1 MWTVGPEITREEYL
15 HLLDTAK
22 RLDQRQAYLLV
33 KVFATAGVSVLEL
46 PVVTVEAVRAGKL
59 NDAGDTVPLAAGLRE
74 ELTAYASWNGVEAG
88 PVFVT
93 CNGRPLRSSQVSRYL
108 DGLSRSAGLDRSKC
122 RPSALQK
129 LYRLSKAEAEA
140 KAAGMVEQIMNRQTD
155 AERVPISPNR
165 REKTVT
171 ARKHVTQSADPKKWE
186 VVWPVSDD
194 PGVVMTR
201 EDIKGYMAK
210 LRATGRI
217 AASQRYGGTLGLLY
231 QDLPEDKRIRKGTL
245 TSWVEL
251 LREKG
256 YAPNTISTFAIIANG
271 FVDYIGHREYQMST
285 LPKQED
291 NPQPELTR
299 SEYLKLLQT
308 AKALDQER
316 EYLLVKLFASCDLPV
331 QELDEVTVEAAKAGG
346 MTVYS
351 GGTRSMVHLPGCLC
365 QELLAYADRQGIGVG
380 PIFMSS
386 QGKPMCRSNLVQ
398 SIAKLSEEAGVPRG
412 KGNPASLRRLYR
424 RTRAA
429 VEASF
434 AVLVE
439 QAMERQMEQEQL
451 TTGWEV

>member
-1 MWTVGPEITREEYL
+1 M
-15 HLLDTAK
+15 
-22 RLDQRQAYLLV
+22 
-33 KVFATAGVSVLEL
+33 
-46 PVVTVEAVRAGKL
+46 TVEAVRAGRL
-59 NDAGDTVPLAAGLRE
+59 NNAGDTVPLAMGLRD

-93 CNGRPLRSSQVSRYL
+93 RNGRPLRSSQVSRCLDYL
-108 DGLSRSAGLDRSKC
+108 SQSAGLDRTKC

-129 LYRLSKAEAEA
+129 LYRLGKAEAEA
-140 KAAGMVEQIMNRQTD
+140 EAADVVEQIMNRQTD
-155 AERVPISPNR
+155 AESVPISPKQ
-165 REKTVT
+165 REKPASTRRTVR
-171 ARKHVTQSADPKKWE
+171 RKATQSTDSKKWA
-186 VVWPVSDD
+186 VAWPVSDD

-201 EDIKGYMAK
+201 EDIEGYMAK

-217 AASQRYGGTLGLLY
+217 AASERYGSTLGLLY
-231 QDLPEDKRIRKGTL
+231 RDLPEDKRIRRGTL

-271 FVDYIGHREYQMST
+271 FMDYIGHREYQMST
-285 LPKQED
+285 LPQHED

-299 SEYLKLLQT
+299 SEYLQLLQT
-308 AKALDQER
+308 AKALGQER

-331 QELDEVTVEAAKAGG
+331 QELDEVTVEAAEAGG
-346 MTVYS
+346 MMVHS
-351 GGTRSMVHLPGCLC
+351 SGTRSMVHLPGCLC
-365 QELLAYADRQGIGVG
+365 RELLAYAGRQSIGAG
-380 PIFMSS
+380 PIFLSN

-398 SIAKLSEEAGVPRG
+398 SIAKLSEEAGVPNG
-412 KGNPASLRRLYR
+412 KGNPACLRRLYR

-439 QAMERQMEQEQL
+439 QTMERQMEQENI
-451 TTGWEV
+451 TVGWEV